1 MEWSLTEGQKEG
13 NIPLNRHSSIVRRQ
27 WQKGDIVSS
36 QKKIDANRQNAQKST
51 GPKTDAGKAAVAQNA
66 VKHGL
71 TAAAPVIPGED
82 PIAYNEFRRRLMDE
96 LLPKGSMENMLADRI
111 VELSWRLKRSGRL
124 QLGAFDVYTDGNAE
138 PPDTPALGR
147 IAVDDFSDRRV
158 FNRLLM
164 YERRIEHSLY
174 KTMLELQRLQF
185 IRTKYQSLLM
195 DHADYDDWEHREIE
209 QEYQQA
215 YGDKKTEN
223 EGS

>member
-1 MEWSLTEGQKEG
+1 MT
-13 NIPLNRHSSIVRRQ
+13 
-27 WQKGDIVSS
+27 S

-51 GPKTDAGKAAVAQNA
+51 GPKTDAGKAVIAQNA

-82 PIAYNEFRRRLMDE
+82 PIAYNEFRRRLLDE

-111 VELSWRLKRSGRL
+111 VDLSWRLKRSGRL
-124 QLGAFDVYTDGNAE
+124 QLGAFDVYADGISE
-138 PPDTPALGR
+138 PPDTPALGK

-158 FNRLLM
+158 LDRLLM
-164 YERRIEHSLY
+164 YERRLEHSLY
-174 KTMLELQRLQF
+174 KSMLELQRLQF

-215 YGDKKTEN
+215 YGNKENSSDKESPK
-223 EGS
+223 